1 MGYHNI
7 LPKSHD
13 SKSHRAIAMDQI
25 FQSMNRRGAFSGKK
39 IPDIQVALIS
49 NLSKVYHGQQGKWW
63 TRLIYKL
70 GLF

>member
-1 MGYHNI
+1 
-7 LPKSHD
+7 
-13 SKSHRAIAMDQI
+13 MDQI

-39 IPDIQVALIS
+39 MPDIQVALIS